1 MKKNYWLPLLA
12 GIVFCIVYVS
22 AFDSKLDLNGDN
34 AAYLSLARSLAEGE
48 GYTSLTVNGRV
59 PASQFPPAYSAFLS
73 VFLWLGIDNLIVLK
87 ALNGILLAASLLL
100 IYMATSRMGGNRALP
115 FAATLLVV
123 FCPEV
128 QHFANIVMSEMLFL
142 FCTALCF
149 FCLSFS

>member
-59 PASQFPPAYSAFLS
+59 PASQFP
-73 VFLWLGIDNLIVLK
+73 W
-87 ALNGILLAASLLL
+87 
-100 IYMATSRMGGNRALP
+100 
-115 FAATLLVV
+115 AATGRCRL
-123 FCPEV
+123 PP
-128 QHFANIVMSEMLFL
+128 
-142 FCTALCF
+142 LCWWRSAPR
-149 FCLSFS
+149 CSTLPTS